1 MSGDAG
7 GPALLYFAYGSNLHP
22 ARLDA
27 RLTAPQLVG
36 TAVLEACTLRFNK
49 RGRDGSG
56 KGTIAPAAD
65 CVHGVVY
72 ALHRDDKQRLDAI
85 EGLGAGYDERVV
97 DLPGYG
103 PAHTYVAARD
113 ALDDTLLPYDW
124 YLTLVLAGARFHRF
138 PAPYLARLEQVVT
151 MPDPDPLR
159 AAEHARLL
167 ARIAAYPPVGCISTP
182 GAAP

>member
-1 MSGDAG
+1 MTGDARG
-7 GPALLYFAYGSNLHP
+7 HALLYFAYGSNLHP

-27 RLTAPQLVG
+27 RLTAARLLG
-36 TAVLEACTLRFNK
+36 TAVLDGCTLRFNK

-65 CVHGVVY
+65 CVLGAVY

-97 DLPGYG
+97 ELPGYG
-103 PAHTYVAARD
+103 AAWTYVAACD

-124 YLTLVLAGARFHRF
+124 YLALVLAGARFLRF
-138 PAPYLARLEQVVT
+138 PGAYLARLGQMATV
-151 MPDPDPLR
+151 PDPDPPR